1 MNPHPVSSA
10 LTIATPDGHTLH
22 ARVYPPVGQAHRAV
36 LITCAMGVPQRF
48 YEAFATWLASKGV
61 GVMTFD
67 WRGTGASAPRQMRGF
82 VASIVDWAAKDLPAV
97 VAAFKQQWPDLPAT
111 YLGHSLGGQVFG
123 WSGVHTQFEHAVMV
137 ASGNGYWRLNAP
149 GVKWRSPV
157 LWWLLAPVATT
168 VAGYFPGKRMGVVG
182 DLPAA
187 AMMQWR
193 RWCLHPD
200 YMAREGPHVLAQYAR
215 VTTPIT
221 AVVLDDDEL
230 ITPQGIKDLYRLY
243 ASAQVRYV
251 HPQAHAH
258 GLRRI
263 GHFGLFQGKAA
274 QSLWP
279 QTYDWL
285 CAHA

>member
-1 MNPHPVSSA
+1 MPMQDIVVA
-10 LTIATPDGHTLH
+10 ARDGHALA
-22 ARVYPPVGQAHRAV
+22 ARVYLPVGQPRRVV
-36 LITCAMGVPQRF
+36 LIAAAMGVPQRF
-48 YEAFATWLASKGV
+48 YEAFARWLTDQGLAV
-61 GVMTFD
+61 LTFD
-67 WRGTGASAPRQMRGF
+67 WRGVGQSRPGSLRGF
-82 VASIVDWAAKDLPAV
+82 KASITDWATQDLPAV
-97 VAAFKQQWPDLPAT
+97 VDELCRRWPQLPAT

-200 YMAREGPHVLAQYAR
+200 YMAREGPHVLTQYAR

-285 CAHA
+285 CAPA